1 MQKFTI
7 TRVVLTAGVLTVMGS
22 PVYLTS
28 PKVLTKVRVEAATV
42 KPTFQDQGQLTY
54 SLDSTNLTAE
64 VSGFSGTAGSDVVIP
79 DEITCNG
86 VNYAV
91 TSVGAY
97 AFSNTG
103 IHSVVIGN
111 NVVDINTSAF
121 QTTSAFPDFYK
132 KALTEVI
139 LGEKVQN
146 IKTDAFAG
154 NALTSIVLPD
164 SVVKI
169 ATRAFS
175 NNALAEVSFGAQVTD
190 VMSKAFQNNQL
201 TRISFAPEAQTVV
214 GSAAFSG
221 SPVQFLALGTGV
233 TLADDALN
241 KSSLLYQQLADMP
254 TSGLRTVEVLADG
267 SLKKSWEGQDE
278 DSSLN
283 TPEGQN
289 FETSSSE
296 EEESSPTAQE
306 GVQETGEAPQQ
317 ESTETSVSAPND
329 LSSSEASQDD
339 TSTLDTEGEGQAS
352 ASNADNIQISSK
364 TNQNSLEETGETQA
378 QDSTETSAS
387 VPSDLAS
394 SEAPQD
400 DVSVLDTGGE
410 VQASATDSSV
420 KTDDSIG
427 NQAESDLDDTHQ
439 LVQQEETTTPAS
451 LGSAQSDL
459 NLNESSDSQQQNEA
473 LGFEGASMSEN
484 KTDLDLVNNAAT
496 QQAEVTPDSLGGLN
510 ASEGSDLDKENTLPK
525 EGAQASIGKPIKQ
538 DEKQSLVGAL
548 TLEMGVS
555 VAESVGDA
563 AIDQNNLDSAAGT
576 QELKKPVESDE
587 NYAGIIPKE
596 VGEGNLET
604 FTDVLDTQAGDR
616 MPETSQPHLATQQ
629 GEFKQKEEQIIPPE
643 QAADAKNSIGSLNLE
658 STSQTDKKVLEN
670 LFDVNYPAP
679 NTQMKNL
686 TTSKIE
692 TGGRY
697 HAKNDLAAKN
707 LLTDSAI
714 TTEKLNHVDQQPE
727 ENADGVEILLTKIPS
742 VKSLVKDKLKVLNLP
757 LSAGAVP
764 ARVVKAARE
773 NADENF
779 VSEKGESS
787 TQKSAVKADTDEKK
801 IGNIAEPADFVPL
814 TPIGTKLF
822 QLANSK
828 PTDLFNPDS
837 QQKSTGLQHSRA
849 KIYLV
854 LLVPS
859 LVLIALL
866 LRLRFSTSRNKK

>member
-175 NNALAEVSFGAQVTD
+175 NNALAEVSFSAQVTD

-289 FETSSSE
+289 SETSSSE

-329 LSSSEASQDD
+329 LPSSEASQDD

-364 TNQNSLEETGETQA
+364 TIQNSLEETGETQA

-420 KTDDSIG
+420 KTDGSIG
-427 NQAESDLDDTHQ
+427 DQTESDLDDTPQ
-439 LVQQEETTTPAS
+439 LAQQEETTTPAS

-459 NLNESSDSQQQNEA
+459 NLKENSDSQQQNEV

-496 QQAEVTPDSLGGLN
+496 QQSEVTPDSLGGLN

-525 EGAQASIGKPIKQ
+525 EGAQASIGEMIKQ
-538 DEKQSLVGAL
+538 DEKQSLVGDL

-555 VAESVGDA
+555 VAESVGDT
-563 AIDQNNLDSAAGT
+563 AIDQNNLDPAAGT

-596 VGEGNLET
+596 VGEGILET
-604 FTDVLDTQAGDR
+604 FTDVLDTQAGNR
-616 MPETSQPHLATQQ
+616 MSEISQPRLATQQ

-670 LFDVNYPAP
+670 LSDVNYPAP
-679 NTQMKNL
+679 NAKMKNL

-697 HAKNDLAAKN
+697 HAKNDLADKN

-714 TTEKLNHVDQQPE
+714 ATEKLNHVDQQPE
-727 ENADGVEILLTKIPS
+727 ENADGLEILLTKIPS

-757 LSAGAVP
+757 LPAGAVP
-764 ARVVKAARE
+764 AIVVKATRE

-787 TQKSAVKADTDEKK
+787 TQKSTVKADTDEKK
-801 IGNIAEPADFVPL
+801 IGNTAEPANFVPL

-849 KIYLV
+849 KINLV

-866 LRLRFSTSRNKK
+866 LRLRSSTRRNKK